1 MQYCAIMNEIAK
13 LDRIDKAIL
22 RELRKDGRLTV
33 RELAARVNLSA
44 TPCHARMRRLI
55 DDGLITGFRATVDH
69 TRLGE
74 GHVAFVQV
82 KLSDTRE
89 DALVAF
95 NEAARTIAAIEQ
107 VHMIAGSF
115 DYLVKVRT
123 SDIAAYRKL
132 LGEEISRLPHV
143 ASTST
148 FVVMEAVKE

>member
-1 MQYCAIMNEIAK
+1 MK

-22 RELRKDGRLTV
+22 RELRADGRLTV

-55 DDGLITGFRATVDH
+55 DEGLITGFRAIVDH
-69 TRLGE
+69 DRLGE
-74 GHVAFVQV
+74 GHIAFVQV
-82 KLSDTRE
+82 KLADTRE

-95 NEAARTIAAIEQ
+95 NDAARSIPAIEQ

-123 SDIAAYRKL
+123 SDIAAYRRL

-148 FVVMEAVKE
+148 FVDMEAVK

>member
-1 MQYCAIMNEIAK
+1 MK

-22 RELRKDGRLTV
+22 RELRADGRLTV

-55 DDGLITGFRATVDH
+55 DEGLITGFRAIVDH
-69 TRLGE
+69 DRLGE
-74 GHVAFVQV
+74 GHIAFVQV
-82 KLSDTRE
+82 KLADTRE

-95 NEAARTIAAIEQ
+95 NDAARAIPAIEQ

-123 SDIAAYRKL
+123 SDIAAYRRL

>member
-1 MQYCAIMNEIAK
+1 MK

-22 RELRKDGRLTV
+22 RELRADGRLTV

-55 DDGLITGFRATVDH
+55 DEGLITGFRAIVDH
-69 TRLGE
+69 DRLGE
-74 GHVAFVQV
+74 GHIAFVQV
-82 KLSDTRE
+82 KLADTRE

-95 NEAARTIAAIEQ
+95 NDAARSIPAIEQ

-123 SDIAAYRKL
+123 SDIAAYRRL

>member
-1 MQYCAIMNEIAK
+1 MEQTVK

-22 RELRKDGRLTV
+22 RELREDGRLTV
-33 RELAARVNLSA
+33 RELAVRVNLSA

-55 DDGLITGFRATVDH
+55 DEGLITGFRATVDH
-69 TRLGE
+69 ARLDE
-74 GHVAFVQV
+74 GHIAFVQV

-95 NEAARTIAAIEQ
+95 NKAARELPAIEQ
-107 VHMIAGSF
+107 CHMIAGSF

-123 SDIAAYRKL
+123 SDIAAYRRL